1 MLEVCLIVACVLLIL
16 ASVYLNSI
24 SEPCSITIT
33 GESVRIVGCVQTPE
47 FLELIG
53 KLKPAGSRLDCL

>member
-1 MLEVCLIVACVLLIL
+1 MLEVSLIAACILLII

-33 GESVRIVGCVQTPE
+33 GESVRIVGCAQSPE
-47 FLELIG
+47 FFDLIG
-53 KLKPAGSRLDCL
+53 KLKPAGSC

>member
-1 MLEVCLIVACVLLIL
+1 MFELCVVVSCVLLIL
-16 ASVYLNSI
+16 ASLYLNSF

-47 FLELIG
+47 FIELIG
-53 KLKPAGSRLDCL
+53 KLKPAGSC